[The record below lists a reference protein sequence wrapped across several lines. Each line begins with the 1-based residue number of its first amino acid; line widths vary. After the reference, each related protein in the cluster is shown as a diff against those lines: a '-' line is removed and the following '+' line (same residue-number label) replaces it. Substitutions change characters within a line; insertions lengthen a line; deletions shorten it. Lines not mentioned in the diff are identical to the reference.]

1 MIIPVSQ
8 EHFIEE
14 SRKYLYEIFRLSDK
28 FEEKKNIVIE
38 QGGNFFNPIE
48 STKYYGSNR
57 EIIVVTRDPKA
68 IYWSMKRRQSLAY
81 PGHNIKLFV
90 KWYKSVME
98 KVNFSENNNVIHI
111 KYENFF
117 LDFEN
122 QKKILCSRLN
132 IDPKINDNFD
142 LNFTKNNLFKFKEK
156 LTDDEKRFIDNE
168 LKDYV

>member
-1 MIIPVSQ
+1 MQKIVGLDIGSYSVKAVEITNRFKSYEVTNFYEKLIPQIDKDSL
-8 EHFIEE
+8 EE
-14 SRKYLYEIFRLSDK
+14 LVPTCMNQL
-28 FEEKKNIVIE
+28 
-38 QGGNFFNPIE
+38 
-48 STKYYGSNR
+48 
-57 EIIVVTRDPKA
+57 
-68 IYWSMKRRQSLAY
+68 
-81 PGHNIKLFV
+81 
-90 KWYKSVME
+90 
-98 KVNFSENNNVIHI
+98 FSENNNVIHI

-132 IDPKINDNFD
+132 IDPKINDTFD

>member
-1 MIIPVSQ
+1 
-8 EHFIEE
+8 
-14 SRKYLYEIFRLSDK
+14 
-28 FEEKKNIVIE
+28 
-38 QGGNFFNPIE
+38 
-48 STKYYGSNR
+48 
-57 EIIVVTRDPKA
+57 
-68 IYWSMKRRQSLAY
+68 MKRRQSLAY

-132 IDPKINDNFD
+132 IDPKIHDNFD